1 MEELLGMDD
10 LEVRDQKDDLD
21 VEKEKDDLEDLD
33 VLGEK
38 GGQGSRVVDERGQ
51 GGFAVADHDVSNVVA
66 ARNILLLK
74 SRRLTKL
81 KFRSIFK

>member
-10 LEVRDQKDDLD
+10 LEVPDQKDDLD

-51 GGFAVADHDVSNVVA
+51 GGYSPSPTAT
-66 ARNILLLK
+66 R
-74 SRRLTKL
+74 
-81 KFRSIFK
+81 